1 MKIVI
6 VHLGKEKSNLEHSYE
21 RTMLELGH
29 EVIAFQMDDAI
40 KQNISFNFLPAK
52 ISNYIYGQLE
62 SETTIKKANVS
73 LTKFV
78 IDQKPNVVFVF
89 TNSPINP
96 STIVYL
102 RTLNVKVILIYPDA
116 IVNMSPRN
124 SENVKF
130 YDAIFS
136 YSKSGVEAFKMLGA
150 ESVFWCPLAADTTIH
165 LQDVPKYDYSFKY
178 DISFIGNY
186 RPERESVIE
195 SVIKAF
201 PSLRYKIVGSWNE
214 SKSLEVKKHAET
226 KHLYGLD
233 YAKFIN
239 DSFLNLNII
248 DKTNYPAANMRFF
261 EIPISGGLQLSSEC
275 PEMENTYIDMES
287 VIYFRSQNELKDKID
302 FCFRNRDET
311 FKIRHNA
318 NKLTKNEHT
327 YVNRSHQI
335 VDYLRSIS

>member
-21 RTMLELGH
+21 RTMLDLGH
-29 EVIAFQMDDAI
+29 EVIGFQMDDAI
-40 KQNISFNFLPAK
+40 KQNISFNFMPAK

-62 SETTIKKANVS
+62 SDTTIKKANVS

-78 IDQKPNVVFVF
+78 IDHKPNAVFIF

-102 RTLNVKVILIYPDA
+102 RTLCVKVILIYPDA

-165 LQDVPKYDYSFKY
+165 LQKVPPNDYSFKY

-186 RPERESVIE
+186 RPEREKVIE
-195 SVIKAF
+195 NVIKAF
-201 PSLRYKIVGSWNE
+201 PSLKYKILGSWKE
-214 SKSLEVKKHAET
+214 SKSLEVSKYAET
-226 KHLYGLD
+226 RHLYGID

-275 PEMENTYIDMES
+275 PEMESIYNDMDS
-287 VIYFRSQNELKDKID
+287 ILYFRSIKELKEKID
-302 FCFRNRDET
+302 FCFSNKDET
-311 FKIRHNA
+311 FRIRHNA
-318 NKLTKNEHT
+318 KKLTKNEHT

-335 VDYLRSIS
+335 IDYLNTI